1 MTLAK
6 RALKPAQ
13 LLVEHVDLFLQKT
26 LPGPVL
32 DLACGNGENGIFLAQ
47 RGCQVT
53 CCDIS
58 PESLVQAEKL
68 AEANNARVEIWQVDL
83 EIDGPNPLPGG
94 SYGAILVFRYL
105 HRPLLECIKKALKNG
120 GLLVYET
127 FTVEQPKFGKPRN
140 PDFLLNPGELLQKF
154 EDWEVIHYFEGI
166 RENPTRAVAQIVC
179 RKPEGIEL
187 KAQGARLKA
196 KG

>member
-13 LLVEHVDLFLQKT
+13 LLVEHVDLFLQQT

-32 DLACGNGENGIFLAQ
+32 GLACGNGENGIFLAQ
-47 RGCQVT
+47 RGFQVT

-58 PESLVQAEKL
+58 PESLVQAERL
-68 AEANNARVEIWQVDL
+68 AAANNARVEIWQVDL
-83 EIDGPNPLPGG
+83 EIGGRNPLPDDA
-94 SYGAILVFRYL
+94 YGAILVFRYL

-127 FTVEQPKFGKPRN
+127 FTVEQPKFGRPRN
-140 PDFLLNPGELLQKF
+140 SDFLLNPGELMQRF
-154 EDWEVIHYFEGI
+154 GDWEVIHYFEGI
-166 RENPTRAVAQIVC
+166 RENPARALAQIVC
-179 RKPEGIEL
+179 RKPEGIEHR
-187 KAQGARLKA
+187 A
-196 KG
+196 